1 MTYTLVQTNE
11 RLVKRRRQASEPH
24 AIGDKIQP
32 PVRPSLDR
40 RQFLASLALSPFLPR
55 LAGDKTTLRVASL
68 DWALAETMFALGH
81 KPIAILD
88 AASWNKFVVEPPLPP
103 GVADLGLS
111 TEINFE
117 LLASLKPDLIL
128 TSPFVQE
135 LTPSLRRIGE
145 TLSLSVFEPASA
157 PFAQQRALTR
167 TLGERLG
174 SSETAENYLAGAEQ
188 IFDSYR
194 ARITALHPL
203 PVLLVNFMDGRHVRV
218 CGGSGLYQNVLDRIG
233 VTNSWTG
240 ETNYWGYSTVGIEK
254 LATGQNLRLIAFEPI
269 PADTY
274 PTLQR
279 SPLWSQLP
287 FVKAGHVSV
296 LPTVLMFGA
305 LPSALRFARLLVE
318 HLESLPK

>member
-1 MTYTLVQTNE
+1 MIKF
-11 RLVKRRRQASEPH
+11 RLC
-24 AIGDKIQP
+24 
-32 PVRPSLDR
+32 VRPILPSLDR
-40 RQFLASLALSPFLPR
+40 RKFLISLAVLPFLPR
-55 LAGDKTTLRVASL
+55 LAADKTALRVAAL

-81 KPIAILD
+81 KPIAIVD
-88 AASWNKFVVEPPLPP
+88 AASWNKFVVEPPLPS
-103 GVADLGLS
+103 GIADLGLS

-135 LTPSLRRIGE
+135 LEPALQRIGE
-145 TLSLSVFEPASA
+145 TLSLSVFEPGSV
-157 PFAQQRALTR
+157 PFAQQRTLTR

-174 SSETAENYLAGAEQ
+174 HSEAAENFLVSAEEM
-188 IFDSYR
+188 FDSYR
-194 ARITALHPL
+194 ARINALHPP

-218 CGGSGLYQNVLDRIG
+218 YGGSGLYQNVLDRIG
-233 VTNSWTG
+233 VTNAWTG

-254 LATGQNLRLIAFEPI
+254 LATVQNLRLIAFEPI

-287 FVKAGHVSV
+287 FVKAGQVSV
-296 LPTVLMFGA
+296 LPSVLMFGA
-305 LPSALRFARLLVE
+305 IPSALRFARLLVE
-318 HLESLPK
+318 RLESLPK